1 MVILQKIK
9 QTKKN
14 NRKNY
19 VLILR
24 NDFWRMRTR
33 TNTAIRMQNWEVMRT
48 FRQKADRQWPQ
59 RDWQLRLVARVTERN
74 D

>member
-33 TNTAIRMQNWEVMRT
+33 TNTAIRMQN
-48 FRQKADRQWPQ
+48 
-59 RDWQLRLVARVTERN
+59 
-74 D
+74 